1 MRGRESRRRGVTDG
15 GEAVGGGKK
24 KRFDLGQN
32 ADINVTPFVDVML
45 VLLIIFMVTAPLATV
60 SIKIDIP
67 PAMAPTTPSKP
78 PTYVSIDQA
87 GQIFVSFATGT
98 DHHRDAPGHARH
110 HGEPDRPVAGG
121 ANPTTQQV
129 FIRADQHVKYGVFM
143 AVVNR
148 LQIDGYYKIG
158 LISEEVQS

>member
-1 MRGRESRRRGVTDG
+1 MAAKLS
-15 GEAVGGGKK
+15 GGGK

-60 SIKIDIP
+60 SIRIDIP
-67 PAMAPTTPSKP
+67 PAKAPTSPSKP
-78 PTYVSIDQA
+78 PTYVSIAQNGD
-87 GQIFVSFATGT
+87 IFVSFATG
-98 DHHRDAPGHARH
+98 
-110 HGEPDRPVAGG
+110 PDSSDLKPTTLDNMASLIAQSLAVP
-121 ANPTTQQV
+121 NPTTQQV

-148 LQIDGYYKIG
+148 LQLDGYYKIG
-158 LISEEVQS
+158 LISEEVQNS

>member
-1 MRGRESRRRGVTDG
+1 MAAKLS
-15 GEAVGGGKK
+15 GGGKK
-24 KRFDLGQN
+24 KFDLGQN

-67 PAMAPTTPSKP
+67 PAQAPTKPSKP
-78 PTYVSIDQA
+78 PTYISIAANGDL
-87 GQIFVSFATGT
+87 FVSYATGPST
-98 DHHRDAPGHARH
+98 TEMHPTTLDTMAS
-110 HGEPDRPVAGG
+110 EVAQSLGVP
-121 ANPTTQQV
+121 NPTGEQV

-143 AVVNR
+143 GVVNR

-158 LISEEVQS
+158 LISEEVQG

>member
-1 MRGRESRRRGVTDG
+1 M
-15 GEAVGGGKK
+15 AAKLGGGGRKK
-24 KRFDLGQN
+24 PFDLGQN

-67 PAMAPTTPSKP
+67 PAQAPTTPSKP
-78 PTYVSIDQA
+78 PTYISIDAA
-87 GQIFVSFATGT
+87 GQLFVSFATGPT
-98 DHHRDAPGHARH
+98 STEMHPTTLDTMASM
-110 HGEPDRPVAGG
+110 VAQSLGV
-121 ANPTTQQV
+121 ANPTGEQV